1 MYRSGSGYLYRAR
14 ARVSYSVLRESGA
27 CPGFFLPIHQVYG
40 FGRLRALRNHAGVTL
55 NHFIAVDNPE
65 AYIQAACSGQGSSDS
80 QLISFRFEYEQ
91 YYLEPVSNIVLVVV
105 AECVGGTL
113 SSLAVGQWRDEML
126 DSLAGVDIELR
137 QWAGQYGLPLFN
149 IEKPVALEPIAIPKP
164 WGREIWYTGIEA
176 RGQSRVTDG
185 VSSIPLPWLLAVAP
199 QSLAKGRHRQ
209 LNLLKILDPLPEEVY
224 GDLYFEQHQEKQE
237 VYVVTHVDELAWPD
251 GRGGIC
257 IGFDPAV
264 RSEFSSDDECKIAFS
279 EAVKE
284 YEIVR
289 RQVDERLDECRVRDG
304 IGANEPVMADTAK
317 RWLETLPAELLDR
330 ELALRKSMDRF
341 KGVKALEV
349 GDVLKVPTHTPHSL
363 MHGVRTIEFQTPV
376 YERQIISF
384 AQKVLTQSHWDTDQ
398 ALGSMQLDVPD
409 LAVLN
414 ELGRGEGYLIE
425 EVVDFDSFFVW
436 RLTLQPNSTYEME
449 KALDYA
455 LAIGVSGWV
464 SVESQNL
471 REESAV
477 MIPANLQSV
486 NVVNNGSSSAVLL
499 LSFPK

>member
-1 MYRSGSGYLYRAR
+1 MRAR
-14 ARVSYSVLRESGA
+14 YKSRVQGTKYKYK
-27 CPGFFLPIHQVYG
+27 YG
-40 FGRLRALRNHAGVTL
+40 T
-55 NHFIAVDNPE
+55 
-65 AYIQAACSGQGSSDS
+65 Q
-80 QLISFRFEYEQ
+80 
-91 YYLEPVSNIVLVVV
+91 
-105 AECVGGTL
+105 
-113 SSLAVGQWRDEML
+113 
-126 DSLAGVDIELR
+126 
-137 QWAGQYGLPLFN
+137 
-149 IEKPVALEPIAIPKP
+149 P

-237 VYVVTHVDELAWPD
+237 VYVVTHVDDQAWPD

-289 RQVDERLDECRVRDG
+289 REVDERLDECRVRDG

-317 RWLETLPAELLDR
+317 RWLATLPAELLDR

-349 GDVLKVPTHTPHSL
+349 GDVLPLASLVVEAVPAGQARH
-363 MHGVRTIEFQTPV
+363 MMMV
-376 YERQIISF
+376 
-384 AQKVLTQSHWDTDQ
+384 DT
-398 ALGSMQLDVPD
+398 
-409 LAVLN
+409 
-414 ELGRGEGYLIE
+414 
-425 EVVDFDSFFVW
+425 
-436 RLTLQPNSTYEME
+436 
-449 KALDYA
+449 
-455 LAIGVSGWV
+455 
-464 SVESQNL
+464 
-471 REESAV
+471 
-477 MIPANLQSV
+477 
-486 NVVNNGSSSAVLL
+486 GSSR
-499 LSFPK
+499 KCR